1 MDFFGITKEEL
12 ANSVGV
18 SRVFL
23 DQLLNGQVGYSNQS
37 LEKFYTYFYNN
48 EYRFDLNRTKEM
60 MYKDDAGERIL
71 LFHGAKTAIEGDIDN
86 NHSYLPKDFGS
97 AFYVGESLEQAATW
111 VCNFQNSSV
120 YAFYLKKNN
129 KLKVLNLKANRDW
142 LYIVMYYRNAFK
154 DYEIN
159 EAIKTL
165 VKKVENSDLIIAPIA
180 DNEMFRT
187 IDSFSRG
194 EITDEACLH
203 AVTATNLGVQY
214 VFKSKKACDM
224 LEVIDR
230 LYLCE
235 KERNKYSE
243 LKSELSNEGI
253 QKARMALIKYRRE
266 GKYFDELFK
275 RKR

>member
-12 ANSVGV
+12 AKNVGV

-23 DQLLNGQVGYSNQS
+23 DQILDGQTGCSNQS

-71 LFHGAKTAIEGDIDN
+71 LFHGAKDSIEGEIDN
-86 NHSYLPKDFGS
+86 THSSLPKDFGS
-97 AFYVGESLEQAATW
+97 AFYTGESLEQAATW
-111 VCNFQNSSV
+111 VCNFQSSSV

-142 LYIVMYYRNAFK
+142 LYIIMYYRNAFK
-154 DYEIN
+154 DYEIID
-159 EAIKTL
+159 EIKSL
-165 VKKVENSDLIIAPIA
+165 VDKVEKSDLIIAPIA

-203 AVTATNLGVQY
+203 AVSATNLGVQY

-224 LEVIDR
+224 LETIDR

-243 LKSELSNEGI
+243 LKSALSNEGI